1 MEIDINR
8 ITEKWGYSKKLTDAL
23 KRCVPAIIK
32 GKTGTSEKEKRGQGI
47 FRFFKL
53 KNFLRPHFSPID
65 IKMSILYNT
74 AYIRGRVKSMI
85 KLLKNLNK
93 KDVFII
99 LICFILISA
108 QVWLELKM
116 PDYMSEITRLVQTE
130 GSSFEEILHNGVFM
144 VLCAAGSLVS
154 AVFVGYLASKV
165 SATLSLNIRKKLFT
179 KVQNLAMNE
188 IKQFSTSS
196 LITRTTNDIT
206 QIQMLMAMGLQL
218 IIKSPIMA
226 IWAIRKILTKNLQWS
241 ALVGG
246 GVITLLTV
254 VGILMKVVVPKFK
267 IVQKLTDKINEVTR
281 ENLTGI
287 RVVRAFNAENYQENK
302 FNETNTKLTNQQLFN
317 HKMFAIMQPMMNL
330 VMHSMTLGIYTI
342 GAFLIYNAGTS
353 EKLTIFSNMVVFSSY
368 SMQVIMSFLMLAF
381 IFMMLP
387 RAQVSANRINEVLD
401 TEITIKDGNQEQ
413 GKEGLIG
420 EIEFKNVSFKYPDG
434 EEYVLK
440 DISFTA
446 KKGETIAFIG
456 STGSGKSTIINLIP
470 RFYDVTDGEILV
482 DGVNVKDY
490 KQSSLHNKIGYV
502 SQKAVI
508 FNGTVNDNIAYGENG
523 KEEINEN
530 KIKEAIEVAQ
540 AKEFV
545 EKMEKGYDT
554 DLASGGTNISGG
566 QKQRISIARAIA
578 RNPEIYIFDDS
589 FSALDYKTDLVLRK
603 ELKKYTKD
611 ATILIVAQRIGTIMN
626 ADKILVLDEGKI
638 VGQGKHKDLME
649 NCEVYKQIALSQLS
663 EREL

>member
-1 MEIDINR
+1 
-8 ITEKWGYSKKLTDAL
+8 
-23 KRCVPAIIK
+23 
-32 GKTGTSEKEKRGQGI
+32 
-47 FRFFKL
+47 
-53 KNFLRPHFSPID
+53 
-65 IKMSILYNT
+65 
-74 AYIRGRVKSMI
+74 MI
-85 KLLKNLNK
+85 KILKNLNK
-93 KDVFII
+93 KDILII
-99 LICFILISA
+99 LICFILIAA

-116 PDYMSEITRLVQTE
+116 PDYMSQITRLVQTE
-130 GSSFEEILHNGVFM
+130 GSNFKDILHNGVYM

-154 AVFVGYLASKV
+154 AIFVGYLASKV
-165 SATLSLNIRKKLFT
+165 SATLSMNIRKKLFT

-302 FNETNTKLTNQQLFN
+302 FEDTNTKLTNQQLFN
-317 HKMFAIMQPMMNL
+317 QKMFAIMQPMMNL

-342 GAFLIYNAGTS
+342 GAFLIYNAGVT

-401 TEITIKDGNQEQ
+401 TEITIKDGKQEK
-413 GKEGLIG
+413 GIDGLTG

-446 KKGETIAFIG
+446 KKGETVAFIG

-482 DGVNVKDY
+482 DGVNVKEY

-523 KEEINEN
+523 KDKINEN
-530 KIKEAIEVAQ
+530 KVKEAINVAQ
-540 AKEFV
+540 AKDFV
-545 EKMEKGYDT
+545 EKMEKGYET

-578 RNPEIYIFDDS
+578 RDPEIYIFDDS

-603 ELKKYTKD
+603 ELNKYTQN

-638 VGQGKHKDLME
+638 VGQGKHKELLE

-663 EREL
+663 ESELAS